1 MAEPKRGS
9 VEAFK
14 AAEKRRKERVA
25 SKKGSLFGKAG
36 SQLPKKVKEKREAFN
51 KKVRAINEKARA
63 NNPTIAKFKKAEE
76 RRQIRLAKVNKMNP
90 NSPKAKRIAKQI
102 KATADVEKD
111 LPKSKINTAT
121 KIGTAVG
128 AASSTIAKQ
137 TRGQELGAAA
147 KKPIQGKDKP
157 NTKADLSSFG
167 EAFKKARARGVGTK
181 FAYNDKMY
189 SAVTRDDISKAG
201 ASSLKEFLNES
212 KRKST
217 TKIAKA
223 PGQITDRNRGQL
235 KRGGVINRQQGG
247 MSNLSREDLKR
258 MAEQLRQR
266 KGQMPSTPMPKPRP
280 KRAPKDMMEDEAPR
294 FRRPIGKP
302 ELRARPRR
310 LLERRKRQAEK
321 AQKLN
326 RLLKDRSGAA
336 VSDREMKSL
345 MEQMGKAPVQDRM
358 KTGGSVMARGG
369 RMGRSKPTKMY

>member
-63 NNPTIAKFKKAEE
+63 NNPTIAKFKQAEE

-90 NSPKAKRIAKQI
+90 NSPKAKRIAKQ
-102 KATADVEKD
+102 KRAEADVEKD
-111 LPKSKINTAT
+111 LPKSKINTTTAT
-121 KIGTAVG
+121 KVGTTVG
-128 AASSTIAKQ
+128 AA
-137 TRGQELGAAA
+137 AA
-147 KKPIQGKDKP
+147 KVKPVGNLANTKSVQGKDKP
-157 NTKADLSSFG
+157 DTKAAVSSFG
-167 EAFKKARARGVGTK
+167 EAFKKARAKGVGTK

-189 SAVTRDDISKAG
+189 SAVTRDDLSRAG
-201 ASSLKEFLNES
+201 ASTLKEFLNES
-212 KRKST
+212 KRKAT

-223 PGQITDRNRGQL
+223 PGQ
-235 KRGGVINRQQGG
+235 VIGKKDGG

-280 KRAPKDMMEDEAPR
+280 KRAPRDMMDDERPGKR
-294 FRRPIGKP
+294 FRRRMAASQ
-302 ELRARPRR
+302 RAERMNRD
-310 LLERRKRQAEK
+310 LLEQSRQE
-321 AQKLN
+321 
-326 RLLKDRSGAA
+326 SGAA
-336 VSDREMKSL
+336 ITRGELKSL
-345 MEQMGKAPVQDRM
+345 QDRMGRKQSMDRM

-369 RMGRSKPTKMY
+369 RLGRSKPTKMY